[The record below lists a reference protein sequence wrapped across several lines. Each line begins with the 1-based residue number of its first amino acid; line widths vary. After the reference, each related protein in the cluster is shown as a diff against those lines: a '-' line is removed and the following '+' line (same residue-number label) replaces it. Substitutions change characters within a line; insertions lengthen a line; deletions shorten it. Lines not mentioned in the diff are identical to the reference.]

1 MIFSVDRIKDGVL
14 ICEDIK
20 NGDLHTVKPKGNI
33 AGIKEGSII
42 EVHGNEIKSKEEIYL
57 ERKEKILRLKS
68 KLCQSDSIK
77 K

>member
-14 ICEDIK
+14 ICEDI
-20 NGDLHTVKPKGNI
+20 NGDLYTVKPKENI

-57 ERKEKILRLKS
+57 ERKEEILHLKS